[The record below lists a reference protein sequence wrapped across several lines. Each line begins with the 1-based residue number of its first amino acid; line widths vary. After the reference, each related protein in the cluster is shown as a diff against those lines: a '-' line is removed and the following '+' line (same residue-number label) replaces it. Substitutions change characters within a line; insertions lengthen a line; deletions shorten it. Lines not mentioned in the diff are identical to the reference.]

1 MSDIEH
7 ISLTEFDSIK
17 HRLGSP
23 GVSDQTK
30 AIREMEVGDAII
42 VPHEGYVH
50 VPSPEGN
57 RCGIL
62 QLVGREGKR
71 NNKRYSIKHLH
82 ENTRVA
88 IACITEREESN
99 ESSQG

>member
-7 ISLTEFDSIK
+7 ISLAEFDNIK
-17 HRLGSP
+17 LHSGARNI
-23 GVSDQTK
+23 SDQVK
-30 AIREMEVGDAII
+30 AIRLMEVGDAII

-50 VPSPEGN
+50 VYSPEGN
-57 RCGIL
+57 KCGIQ
-62 QLVGREGKR
+62 QLLMREGKR

-82 ENTRVA
+82 ENTKVA